1 MDLIMSNFVDF
12 LRTLVPFMRSQR
24 ERDESYLAEAM
35 DLYDLERRIRQVES
49 RGRDARS
56 DVPLGLGLW

>member
-1 MDLIMSNFVDF
+1 MTNFLGF

-24 ERDESYLAEAM
+24 ERDETYLAEAM
-35 DLYDLERRIRQVES
+35 DLYELERRIRQVEA
-49 RGRDARS
+49 RGREARS